1 MTLSEGKEIL
11 RDSSRLWW
19 QNTKDFWRRFRKHPL
34 AVLGLVILIIYI
46 LMAIFAPF
54 IAPHDPNKQSISNR
68 LLPPMAFEG
77 GTSEYPLGTDY
88 LGRDILSRIIYGS
101 RVSLLVGVIS
111 IAISVF
117 VGFVLG
123 AIAGYYRGFFDTV
136 LSRFSELLMAF
147 PFLIFTIF
155 VMAILGPGFWNLI
168 VALTFKAWVEFFRLV
183 RGEIMSEMTKE
194 YIEAARALGRSSK
207 EIITLEIVP
216 NIFHSVLVLATLRMG
231 YMIITEASLS
241 FLGIGVP
248 PRIPAWGTMV
258 ADGRDYILNA
268 WWISTLP
275 GLAIVILVLSINLFG
290 EGLRDVLDPRLKKD

>member
-1 MTLSEGKEIL
+1 MILSERKEIL

-88 LGRDILSRIIYGS
+88 LGRDMLSRIIYGS

-183 RGEIMSEMTKE
+183 RGEIMSEKTKE
-194 YIEAARALGRSSK
+194 YIEAARALGRSSR

>member
-194 YIEAARALGRSSK
+194 YIEAARALGRSSR